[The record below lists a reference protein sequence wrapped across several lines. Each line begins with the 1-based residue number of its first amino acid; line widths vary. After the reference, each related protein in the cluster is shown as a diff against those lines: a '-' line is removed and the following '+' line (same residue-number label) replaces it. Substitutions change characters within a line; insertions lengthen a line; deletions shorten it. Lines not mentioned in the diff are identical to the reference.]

1 MNQENKED
9 YYLNIAK
16 AVAEGSTC
24 YLFKEGAVVVNSAG
38 DIIATGY
45 NGAVDACIDCN
56 KNQICTYTATTGD
69 ISNGL
74 QEQCMGLHAE
84 INALLSAGRDKAR
97 DSTLYIYCEN
107 RRTGKTVPVYIDG
120 IVGHIIQACKIKNI
134 VTYKAGET
142 DVYQ

>member
-1 MNQENKED
+1 MDQKQRED
-9 YYLNIAK
+9 YYVSVAK

-24 YLFKEGAVVVNSAG
+24 WLFKEGAILVNPTG

-45 NGAVDACIDCN
+45 NGAVDACVDCN
-56 KNQICTYTATTGD
+56 KNKVCTYAATTGD
-69 ISNGL
+69 ISNGS

-84 INALLSAGRDKAR
+84 VNALLSAGKDKAHNA
-97 DSTLYIYCEN
+97 TLYIYSED

-134 VTYKAGET
+134 VTHEVGDIVDY
-142 DVYQ
+142 